1 MDHPVV
7 DSFNRIKNESQVI
20 FQAKMQA
27 KIFFNL
33 IGPQQPHDGNHDHGQ
48 DDHDNHHVHVA
59 RKMRSSAR
67 AILLNP
73 DGLDARWQVL

>member
-1 MDHPVV
+1 
-7 DSFNRIKNESQVI
+7 
-20 FQAKMQA
+20 MQA

-33 IGPQQPHDGNHDHGQ
+33 IGPQQPHDGNQDHDQ
-48 DDHDNHHVHVA
+48 DDHHVHVA